1 MTDLPSPGRGFAG
14 LVRRDLLL
22 AFRQPAEVINPALF
36 FVMATALVPL
46 GIGPDP
52 ARLAAAAPGMI
63 WIMALLAALLAMDS
77 LFQSDFRD
85 GALEQMIVSPQPLWL
100 LVTAKMLVHWL
111 VTGVP
116 LTLLA
121 PLLAVMLA
129 LPAAGCVPLVV
140 GLAIGTAIFSVV
152 GAVGA
157 ALTLAARGGGVL
169 LSLVVMPLYVPV
181 LIFGVNAVQQASDGF
196 SSGAA
201 LSALAALL
209 AMALLVSPFAAAAA
223 LKIGLQG

>member
-1 MTDLPSPGRGFAG
+1 MTDLPSPGRSFAG

-121 PLLAVMLA
+121 PVLGVMLA

>member
-1 MTDLPSPGRGFAG
+1 MTDVPSPGRGFAG

-63 WIMALLAALLAMDS
+63 WIMALLAALLATDN

-111 VTGVP
+111 ATGLP

-121 PLLAVMLA
+121 PVLGVMLA
-129 LPAAGCVPLVV
+129 LPAAGCALLVV

-157 ALTLAARGGGVL
+157 ALTLAARGGSVL

-181 LIFGVNAVQQASDGF
+181 LIFGVSAVQQASDGF

>member
-1 MTDLPSPGRGFAG
+1 MIEPPSPGRGFVG

-22 AFRQPAEVINPALF
+22 AFRQRGDVVNPALF

-121 PLLAVMLA
+121 PVLGVMLA